1 MPFKNLYKKCLEGFL
16 VSSDIIL
23 RAQLTEFCDHN
34 MLTLKRAA
42 DGTEQLKIPID
53 NILLQQFVE
62 QYNNW

>member
-1 MPFKNLYKKCLEGFL
+1 MPFRNLYKKCLENFL

-34 MLTLKRAA
+34 MLTLKRTA

-62 QYNNW
+62 QYDNW